1 MAFRGELAARC
12 EGEFMEIEEEQL
24 ERCNDGE
31 IFWFFF
37 HDPSR
42 QISWMF
48 EIGGRRFFPKATPQ
62 GWSLKCSDSLIK
74 WPSEVV
80 GRL

>member
-42 QISWMF
+42 QIS
-48 EIGGRRFFPKATPQ
+48 
-62 GWSLKCSDSLIK
+62 
-74 WPSEVV
+74 
-80 GRL
+80 